1 MKTLTIGSLLWS
13 ESTCEYIVNWKESVI
28 CIIAYK
34 KEEENPYGSS
44 PL

>member
-13 ESTCEYIVNWKESVI
+13 ESTCEYVVNWKESVI
-28 CIIAYK
+28 YYCSIKRGGESLWIL
-34 KEEENPYGSS
+34 